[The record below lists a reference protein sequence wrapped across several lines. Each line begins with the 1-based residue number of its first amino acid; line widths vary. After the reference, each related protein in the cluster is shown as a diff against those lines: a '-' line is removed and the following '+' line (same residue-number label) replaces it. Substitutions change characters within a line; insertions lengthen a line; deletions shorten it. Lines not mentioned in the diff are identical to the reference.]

1 MSRVKLKDI
10 ADKAGVSLMTVSRV
24 MNNDPKVG
32 AKTRD
37 KISAIAQELKYS
49 PNVAAR
55 RLSSSKSYF
64 IGIVCEHANANYVS
78 NFLVG
83 ALKKCRTNGFHIVID
98 ETAGETE
105 KAISIVTDLIQVTHV
120 DGLILLPPL
129 ADIPE
134 VLTLLKESK
143 TPFVRIAPDIDLL
156 ASPYICMDD
165 YQAAYD
171 ITEHLVQSGHKRIA
185 HIIGSENQGVSR
197 LRYQGYLDALRSHR
211 LLMPPEYIEQGD
223 FTYKSGLIAAE
234 KLLSLKEKPDAIF
247 AGNDEMA
254 AAVVSVAHKKHLDVP
269 EQVSVVGFD
278 DTELAS
284 AVWPSITTI
293 KQPLRDMAGLAISLL
308 TEPANNPPN
317 TASAAKRHVL
327 PYQLCL
333 RESSKKIVE

>member
-10 ADKAGVSLMTVSRV
+10 AEKAGVSLMTVSRV

-37 KISAIAQELKYS
+37 KITAIAQELNYS

-55 RLSSSKSYF
+55 RLSSSKSFF
-64 IGIVCEHANANYVS
+64 IGIVCEYADANYVS
-78 NFLVG
+78 KFLVG

-98 ETAGETE
+98 ETVGQTA
-105 KAISIVTDLIQVTHV
+105 KALSIVNDLIHVTRV

-134 VLTLLKESK
+134 VLNLLKDSN
-143 TPFVRIAPDIDLL
+143 TPFVRIAPDIDLQ
-156 ASPYICMDD
+156 ASPYLCMDD

-171 ITEHLVQSGHKRIA
+171 ITEHLINSGHKRIA
-185 HIIGSENQGVSR
+185 HIIGNVNQGVSR
-197 LRYQGYLDALRSHR
+197 LRYQGYLDALRSNR

-223 FTYKSGLIAAE
+223 FTYKSGLVAAE
-234 KLLSLKEKPDAIF
+234 KLLSLKELPDAIF
-247 AGNDEMA
+247 ASNDEMA
-254 AAVVSVAHKKHLDVP
+254 AAVISVAHKKHLEVP
-269 EQVSVVGFD
+269 EQISVVGFD

-284 AVWPSITTI
+284 TVWQSITTI
-293 KQPLRDMAGLAISLL
+293 KQPISDMASLAISLL
-308 TEPANNPPN
+308 TEPANNPQDM
-317 TASAAKRHVL
+317 ASTIKRHVL

-333 RESSKKIVE
+333 RESSN